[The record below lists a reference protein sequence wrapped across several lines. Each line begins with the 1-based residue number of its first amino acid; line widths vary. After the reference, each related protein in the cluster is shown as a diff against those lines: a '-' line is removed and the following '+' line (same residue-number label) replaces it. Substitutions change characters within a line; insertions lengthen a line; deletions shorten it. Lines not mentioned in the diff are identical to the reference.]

1 MKPIWSG
8 GISFGLIYIP
18 VNLYT
23 ATEPLELNLD
33 LLSKQDLSPIRYARI
48 DTKTGK
54 EVAWKDVVKG
64 FRFEKGDYVLLE
76 EADFEKA
83 AMERSKTIS
92 IECFVQEAEI
102 DAKYYEKPYY
112 LEPEESAQKTYALLV
127 DALSKSGKVGVAE
140 FIFKNREHLCTLQPE
155 GDVLI
160 LNQMRYQS
168 EIRELKEL
176 KIPKSTESKEN
187 ELKLALQLIDTMT
200 EKFDPADFKDDYIG
214 ALKKLIEAKA
224 KHKTFKVAAA
234 APPTPTEVSDLLAA
248 LEKSL
253 KGIKVAKPA

>member
-8 GISFGLIYIP
+8 GISFALIYF
-18 VNLYT
+18 VFNLYS
-23 ATEPLELNLD
+23 APEPLELNLD
-33 LLSKQDLSPIRYARI
+33 LLSKQELSPIRYARI

-54 EVAWKDVVKG
+54 EVAWKDIVKG
-64 FRFEKGDYVLLE
+64 YRFEKGDYVLLE

-140 FIFKNREHLCTLQPE
+140 FI
-155 GDVLI
+155 
-160 LNQMRYQS
+160 
-168 EIRELKEL
+168 LK
-176 KIPKSTESKEN
+176 TEN
-187 ELKLALQLIDTMT
+187 I
-200 EKFDPADFKDDYIG
+200 YV
-214 ALKKLIEAKA
+214 
-224 KHKTFKVAAA
+224 HY
-234 APPTPTEVSDLLAA
+234 
-248 LEKSL
+248 SL
-253 KGIKVAKPA
+253 KAMF